1 MKSLYC
7 DVCERHFNAKVS
19 TPDDVAFLKHGNK
32 SKYHVDYKKKLADD
46 VSILSSE
53 SEDFG
58 LTNESSFIGLEE
70 RRLNVSVASEYLN
83 QFSSSNNDAISESSS
98 LVGVSN
104 FSSSSSN
111 NMYWNAMVSPE
122 KTGLIEFYDSL
133 KTYVGETESE
143 EDVFED
149 DLSTS
154 FGSER
159 SNGLCSQSEKSYM
172 DSESSVYLSND
183 DVSITSATER
193 RSSLNS
199 ENRSYLGSDGDF
211 DEHGNNRCRYDNL
224 KNHMN
229 HSCDRAKQNVQVE
242 HMYLP

>member
-98 LVGVSN
+98 VVGSSN
-104 FSSSSSN
+104 VSSSSSN

-154 FGSER
+154 FGSDR

-224 KNHMN
+224 SV
-229 HSCDRAKQNVQVE
+229 HSDERPELFN
-242 HMYLP
+242 